1 MLLPR
6 LLDVVAVQ
14 LNAKS
19 GYLIRKLKETLF
31 LLGYH
36 LAHVLSWSHIGNAF
50 RSGSATAFNYFE
62 DIWTNAKKPITIK
75 NHIKR
80 KIEKF
85 VDVLF
90 TIDNMAMAPIRYA
103 GSIGAIQQSKAA
115 KKSGSLWKENF

>member
-1 MLLPR
+1 M
-6 LLDVVAVQ
+6 VARVQ

-19 GYLIRKLKETLF
+19 RYLIRKLKETFF

-36 LAHVLSWSHIGNAF
+36 LAHVLAWSHIGNAF

-62 DIWTNAKKPITIK
+62 DIWTNAKKPIKVK

-90 TIDNMAMAPIRYA
+90 RIDNMAMAPIRYPA
-103 GSIGAIQQSKAA
+103 GWIGAIQQSKAA
-115 KKSGSLWKENF
+115 KKSGSFYHGSHPW